1 MSASDRAFLGFSSSY
16 SSASYTTDEKHTAQ
30 SVREHIDD
38 VDAAKPPQQDVLT
51 QPWSANDRSSRPP
64 ALPSALDSVERGPS
78 NFAIL
83 PIPNNFTHNTRQ
95 DVRRNPLN
103 VGSSR
108 LLSTSSLY
116 RHVQPSGSNLPSS
129 SAHSQNASLNTLNNR
144 LRTNLPV
151 FGTTSELAA
160 HYGIPRKFPQPP
172 RITSNNTRPPV
183 PRFSE
188 TNSPSQPSPSSADP
202 LQSLMSG
209 YLDMLKSNPDESTAS
224 IPTLSPAVG
233 MDDSFPG
240 TDEAA
245 QHLAALLG
253 TYSTYRSVSG
263 GMTHLTYPDTL
274 ATPDMWN
281 EYLTSPFDESPL
293 DFPLETPAQGS
304 ADLNDFFTSPAV
316 ADFNSFDNY
325 GDFPL
330 FPQESYAENSLDL
343 SKMSVTTQSQV
354 THVSSAFDGLLTMS
368 PALDTSPQ
376 IDDSPNPLEETRHK
390 SRNPTGTRKNV
401 TPDSLIPLDAPTQ
414 PRSYLTPSTTS
425 RKELPAVFARK
436 RARSTAFGDEEDE
449 LVDDGEARPTLTEA
463 EAIEAKRRQNTL
475 AARRSRKRKLEYQ
488 KQLEEKAEAMRL
500 EMELWKGRAIML
512 QTQLAAQGIN
522 VPFPDP

>member
-1 MSASDRAFLGFSSSY
+1 
-16 SSASYTTDEKHTAQ
+16 
-30 SVREHIDD
+30 
-38 VDAAKPPQQDVLT
+38 
-51 QPWSANDRSSRPP
+51 
-64 ALPSALDSVERGPS
+64 
-78 NFAIL
+78 
-83 PIPNNFTHNTRQ
+83 
-95 DVRRNPLN
+95 
-103 VGSSR
+103 
-108 LLSTSSLY
+108 
-116 RHVQPSGSNLPSS
+116 
-129 SAHSQNASLNTLNNR
+129 
-144 LRTNLPV
+144 
-151 FGTTSELAA
+151 
-160 HYGIPRKFPQPP
+160 
-172 RITSNNTRPPV
+172 
-183 PRFSE
+183 
-188 TNSPSQPSPSSADP
+188 
-202 LQSLMSG
+202 
-209 YLDMLKSNPDESTAS
+209 MLKSNPDESTAS
-224 IPTLSPAVG
+224 IPTHSPAVG

-263 GMTHLTYPDTL
+263 GMTHLTSPDTL